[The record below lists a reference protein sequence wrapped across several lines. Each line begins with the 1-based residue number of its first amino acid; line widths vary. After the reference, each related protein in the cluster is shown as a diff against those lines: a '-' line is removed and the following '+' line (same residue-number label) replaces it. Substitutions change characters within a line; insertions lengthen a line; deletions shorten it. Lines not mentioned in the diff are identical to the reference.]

1 MWKKKSRELEIN
13 KVPKALGHGNGEREK
28 WEKKTLHSRTEEKQW
43 GLKKNIQCE
52 KESSKLNEE
61 YKLNKD
67 NKMVRNNGK

>member
-1 MWKKKSRELEIN
+1 MEITSRELEFN

-28 WEKKTLHSRTEEKQW
+28 WEKKDPSQRNRRKQW